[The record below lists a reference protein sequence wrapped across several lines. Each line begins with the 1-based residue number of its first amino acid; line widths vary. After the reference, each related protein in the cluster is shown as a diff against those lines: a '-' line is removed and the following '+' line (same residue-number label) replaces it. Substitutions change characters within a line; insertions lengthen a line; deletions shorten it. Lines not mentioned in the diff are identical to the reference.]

1 MGKIKILIVD
11 DEQEAREIFYRLLKD
26 DYDVESASSGKEAL
40 SKMQHSYYD
49 IILSDVVMP
58 DMDGIELLQKIKQK
72 WPVSSV
78 VMISGKASVQISVKA
93 MKLGADDFIEKPVED
108 LELLKIIIERIIK
121 KQRQDREIKKLREII
136 DNKLSRE
143 NMVGSSIQIQKIL
156 EKVKKI
162 APLDITVLITGETGV
177 GKEVLAN
184 LIYMNSSRKDK
195 KFVAVNCGSLPETLL
210 ESALFGHKKGAFTD
224 AVKDRI
230 GYFKEADGGTLFL
243 DEITETTPAFQIKL
257 LRAIE
262 TGTFRRVGDDKDIK
276 VDVRIIAATNK
287 NIEEEVKKGNFRQ
300 DLFYRLNVITIKV
313 PALRERTE
321 DIIILANS
329 FLKEFAEKYKREDL
343 FLSRQVINILL
354 NYRWEGNIRELRNA
368 IEHAVAMSSQNMILP
383 EDLPEKIFNDKNDES
398 NSLVSLLGLPF
409 ISAKEKFEKSYIE
422 NVLKYTKGDVTQA
435 ANISGIV
442 RQNLYEKFRKYNIKA
457 KEFKKK
463 L

>member
-1 MGKIKILIVD
+1 MEKINILIVD

-26 DYDVESASSGKEAL
+26 DYNVESASSGKEAL
-40 SKMQHSYYD
+40 SKMQYSYYD

-58 DMDGIELLQKIKQK
+58 DMDGIELLQKIKAK

-78 VMISGKASVQISVKA
+78 VMISGKASVQMSVKA

-108 LELLKIIIERIIK
+108 LELLTMIIERIIK
-121 KQRQDREIKKLREII
+121 NQRQDREIKKLREII
-136 DNKLSRE
+136 EGKLNRE
-143 NMVGSSIQIQKIL
+143 NLVGSSIQIKKIL
-156 EKVKKI
+156 EKVRKI
-162 APLDITVLITGETGV
+162 APLDITILITGETGV

-210 ESALFGHKKGAFTD
+210 ESTLFGHKKGAFTD
-224 AVKDRI
+224 AVRDRI

-262 TGTFRRVGDDKDIK
+262 AGTFRRVGDDKDIK

-287 NIEEEVKKGNFRQ
+287 NIEDEVKKGTFRQ

-313 PALRERTE
+313 PALRERTD

-329 FLKEFAEKYKREDL
+329 FLKEFAGKYKRSDL

-354 NYRWEGNIRELRNA
+354 NYGWEGNIRELRNA
-368 IEHAVAMSSQNMILP
+368 IEHAVAMSSQNKIMP
-383 EDLPEKIFNDKNDES
+383 EDLPEKIFAKNNKNNSFES
-398 NSLVSLLGLPF
+398 LFTLPF
-409 ISAKEKFEKSYIE
+409 TFAKNTFEKSYIE
-422 NVLKYTKGDVTQA
+422 KILKDTKGDVTKA
-435 ANISGIV
+435 AKISGII
-442 RQNLYEKFRKYNIKA
+442 RQNLYEKFHKYNINPR
-457 KEFKKK
+457 EFKKK
-463 L
+463 